1 MNIPLLAAVP
11 ALKKRNRDE
20 DDDSLATVSNLDL

>member
-11 ALKKRNRDE
+11 SLEKRNRDE
-20 DDDSLATVSNLDL
+20 DDDGLATVSDLDL